1 MWSKPAPVRLT
12 GIDDRGERAM
22 GFTVTGIEAVEILDS
37 RSRPALAVTV
47 TLGDGDG
54 VPGRG
59 ALRGVHG
66 FQRGGRAP

>member
-1 MWSKPAPVRLT
+1 
-12 GIDDRGERAM
+12 M